1 MAAHV
6 QTLARLKWQ
15 SDILIEGQY
24 QVVSQE

>member
-15 SDILIEGQY
+15 LDILIEGQY